1 MPELTPADYAGR
13 PHGGGPRKASPHRPV
28 PGHGHSLSVGRVAG
42 IPIRLHW
49 SFFLLVAFFAL
60 VDSSS
65 GARAVVSGLAS
76 IVALFSSVVAH
87 EMAHSTVARR
97 RGARVIGIVLF
108 PLGGLSQL
116 EAMPT
121 TPGDELAVAVAGPL
135 TSLILGLILLAA
147 GVATGAHVWMPT
159 LLAGSWWARLG
170 WLNLLLGAFN
180 LLPALPM
187 DGGRVLRAVL
197 EPRRGHLE
205 ATLLAGRVAR
215 SVGLALL
222 VFGFLFDIWLLL
234 IGLFV
239 LLGARAEEEA
249 ARHPPPPKNATA
261 GSPPRPPSPRPS
273 PPRPPDRSHRP
284 R

>member
-1 MPELTPADYAGR
+1 MPELTPAAYEER

-49 SFFLLVAFFAL
+49 TLFLLVAFVAL
-60 VDSSS
+60 VDSGS
-65 GARAVVSGLAS
+65 GANAVVAGLAW
-76 IVALFSSVVAH
+76 IVALFGSVVAH
-87 EMAHSTVARR
+87 EMAHSIVARR
-97 RGARVIGIVLF
+97 RGVRVIGIVLF

-121 TPGDELAVAVAGPL
+121 ASGDELSVAVAGPL
-135 TSLILGLILLAA
+135 TSLILGLLLLAA
-147 GVATGAHVWMPT
+147 GTTTGAHVWPPT

-187 DGGRVLRAVL
+187 DGGRILRAVL

-205 ATLLAGRVAR
+205 ATLLAGRIAR
-215 SVGLALL
+215 SMGMALL

-249 ARHPPPPKNATA
+249 ARHPPPRPGNATI
-261 GSPPRPPSPRPS
+261 GSPPP
-273 PPRPPDRSHRP
+273 PPDRSQRP